1 MHENMPKPLLI
12 KDLKIKTKE
21 LFKGLKRSLIIDF
34 YYKLK
39 WHILDMLIEITIT
52 CVKI

>member
-1 MHENMPKPLLI
+1 MKNMPKPLLI
-12 KDLKIKTKE
+12 KNLTIKTKE
-21 LFKGLKRSLIIDF
+21 LFNDWKRFLIIDF

-52 CVKI
+52 CVKN